1 MDICQY
7 KRRAFLRLSKC
18 IPLPLRNV
26 SKDYVMKPTKALI
39 SCYLLITCIISLS
52 AKSQTISGIVNSY
65 YRVTAVNTGSNSVS
79 VSNSSGLTPKTRVLL
94 IQMKGATI
102 DASNSSLYG
111 NITAINNAGNY
122 EINTICDV
130 NGNDLYLEFQMLN
143 SYTSGDTVQLVTV
156 PSYKS
161 VTISDSIKSTPW
173 SSAAATGGIVAIEAA
188 DTIFLN
194 SGIDVSGQGFVGGAL
209 FNYGT
214 PTYNCS
220 DLDPVTAYYFSIIGT
235 MFQNGGM
242 KGEGIAD
249 YLASEEAGR
258 GKLANGGGGGDNQ
271 NTGGGGGGNYGDGG
285 SGGQSTALCPNTSVG
300 VGGLSLSSYGYSTL
314 SNRIFFG
321 GGGGAGHENNAVGL
335 PGGNGGGIVLLSA
348 PTIVSSGMSILAN
361 GSKPYNPALTDP
373 YQASGDGAGGGGAGG
388 TVLINGTISGTINIS
403 AMGADGGNASYP
415 PASRCGG
422 PGGGGGGGVVW
433 VGGTSFPAS
442 ITAIVTA
449 GQNGVGSSLNA
460 TCAGSSEGAT
470 AGSNGNKQPNYVLP
484 ASTTNVCIPLPI
496 PKLEYFTGTLIDD
509 GALLTWLMSSTDDV
523 NSFQLQSSADQLNY
537 QTIAT
542 IKNVGKEKLN
552 YTDSRIIYGTTYYRL
567 MMIKT
572 DASVYYSEIVP
583 LTRSSNN
590 AVEFISVQP
599 NPVADNLNVT
609 LFSKSTGLAKTVIY
623 NSYGQQ
629 VVSILTQINI
639 GYNKLSLPVAG
650 LPTGAY
656 YLKIAGNDF
665 AGTKAF
671 IKR

>member
-1 MDICQY
+1 
-7 KRRAFLRLSKC
+7 
-18 IPLPLRNV
+18 
-26 SKDYVMKPTKALI
+26 MKPTKSLI
-39 SCYLLITCIISLS
+39 SGYLLIACIISFS
-52 AKSQTISGIVNSY
+52 AKSQSISGIVNSY
-65 YRVTAVNTGSNSVS
+65 YQVTAINTGSNFVT

-102 DASNSSLYG
+102 DASNSSSYG

-122 EINTICDV
+122 EMNTICSV
-130 NGNDLYLEFQMLN
+130 NGNDVYLQFQMLN
-143 SYTSGDTVQLVTV
+143 SYTPGDTVQLVTV

-161 VTISDSIKSTPW
+161 VTISDSIKGTPW
-173 SSAAATGGIVAIEAA
+173 SSATATGGIVAIEAA
-188 DTIFLN
+188 DTIYLN

-235 MFQNGGM
+235 MYQNGGM

-249 YLASEEAGR
+249 YIASEEAGR

-271 NTGGGGGGNYGDGG
+271 NTGGGGGGNYGAGG
-285 SGGQSTALCPNTSVG
+285 FGGQSTTLCPNTSVG

-314 SNRIFFG
+314 TNRIFFG
-321 GGGGAGHENNAVGL
+321 GGGGAGHENNSVGL

-348 PTIVSSGMSILAN
+348 PSIVSSGMSILAN

-373 YQASGDGAGGGGAGG
+373 YQAGGDGAGGGGAGG

-403 AMGADGGNASYP
+403 AIGADGGNASYP

-433 VGGTSFPAS
+433 VAGTTFPAS
-442 ITAIVTA
+442 ITATVTA

-460 TCAGSSEGAT
+460 TCANSSEGAT
-470 AGSNGNKQPNYVLP
+470 AGNNGNAQPNYVLP
-484 ASTTNVCIPLPI
+484 ESTINVCIPLPI
-496 PKLEYFTGTLIDD
+496 PELEYFTGALTDD
-509 GALLTWLMSSTDDV
+509 GALLTWLMRSTDDIY
-523 NSFQLQSSADQLNY
+523 SFQLQSSADQLNY
-537 QTIAT
+537 QTITT
-542 IKNVGKEKLN
+542 IKNAGKEKLT

-583 LTRSSNN
+583 LTRNSNN
-590 AVEFISVQP
+590 ALKFISLQP
-599 NPVADNLNVT
+599 NPVADNLNIT
-609 LFSKSTGLAKTVIY
+609 LFAKTTGQTKTVIY

-629 VVSILTQINI
+629 VASILTQINI

-650 LPTGAY
+650 LPAGAY
-656 YLKIAGNDF
+656 YLKITGNDF
-665 AGTKAF
+665 AGVKAF